1 MTRQIMV
8 GFSLSSGSL
17 VLSLLSGTGAQA
29 RDAAIALVNVEEL
42 KPQYESCGVVEF
54 SVRNTSQQ
62 DVYVEVYAED
72 LEGDFWKNVA
82 LRDRLMHPKRS
93 ADLTVT
99 ESDIRTVERARDW
112 FRFAAQK
119 LFEAAAEELRGRMA
133 RG

>member
-1 MTRQIMV
+1 
-8 GFSLSSGSL
+8 
-17 VLSLLSGTGAQA
+17 
-29 RDAAIALVNVEEL
+29 
-42 KPQYESCGVVEF
+42 VEF

-72 LEGDFWKNVA
+72 LEGDFWTNVA

-99 ESDIRTVERARDW
+99 ESDIRTVERARGW

-119 LFEAAAEELRGRMA
+119 FFEAAAEELRGRMA